1 MLLEEVGTY
10 LSENMQLDVPWLRN
24 ELKGWPDNLRI
35 DVYNYINQAM
45 LVTMSDK
52 DLNRI
57 NELYNEIL
65 EKYEDGPYRA
75 KLVEIWAVF
84 RHFSGLT
91 NPQHKHSV
99 LQLFKVQQAEEW
111 RPKMSIRR
119 ILTPNDINLLA
130 DDVQVF
136 RGSDLSE
143 YNSGQYGQS
152 WTLSKKI
159 ADRFAYEHYQSYDW
173 FDREQRI
180 VMSASI
186 PKSAIFYY
194 ETSDS
199 EDELIIDTKYLTNVV
214 KIS

>member
-1 MLLEEVGTY
+1 MFSCDTKNY
-10 LSENMQLDVPWLRN
+10 LYDTMQLDVDWLIS
-24 ELKGWPDNLRI
+24 ELNSWEDGVREATINFIEVAVLHLKQDHDLENI
-35 DVYNYINQAM
+35 DVFYRENLKKVNF
-45 LVTMSDK
+45 
-52 DLNRI
+52 
-57 NELYNEIL
+57 
-65 EKYEDGPYRA
+65 EKYES
-75 KLVEIWAVF
+75 KLTEVWVIF

-111 RPKMSIRR
+111 RPKMSIRK
-119 ILTPNDINLLA
+119 ILTPNDIDLLA
-130 DDVQVF
+130 DDIQVF

-194 ETSDS
+194 ETSDN